1 MLQLKSAYI
10 YSYAASYILTD
21 KINVVSKIEYSAI
34 ILLAYKR
41 INLMQ
46 NVRKAVAI
54 IYICMYVC
62 MYKVM

>member
-1 MLQLKSAYI
+1 MPIYIAMQLVIYLQ
-10 YSYAASYILTD
+10 
-21 KINVVSKIEYSAI
+21 INVVSKIEYSAI